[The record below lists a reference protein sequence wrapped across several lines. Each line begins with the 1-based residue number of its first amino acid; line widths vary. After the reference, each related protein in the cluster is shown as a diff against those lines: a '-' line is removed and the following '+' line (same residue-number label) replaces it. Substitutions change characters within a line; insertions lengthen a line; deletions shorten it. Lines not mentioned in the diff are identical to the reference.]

1 MRRSRWPASGPVGPY
16 KPCRPVPPDPSGPPA
31 IGPPRGGRAD
41 GSGPFGRES
50 GCHHV
55 ITDLDW
61 HGVTGWTIRGNAM
74 IKTLRPVGNS
84 LGLII
89 DRPILELL
97 GIDQRTRLRIRTD
110 GKVLTIEPVAREGR
124 SDTGPPSGRGAAV
137 EKAPKR
143 SGDKKSR

>member
-1 MRRSRWPASGPVGPY
+1 
-16 KPCRPVPPDPSGPPA
+16 
-31 IGPPRGGRAD
+31 
-41 GSGPFGRES
+41 
-50 GCHHV
+50 
-55 ITDLDW
+55 
-61 HGVTGWTIRGNAM
+61 M

-97 GIDQRTRLRIRTD
+97 GIDQRTQLRIRTD

-124 SDTGPPSGRGAAV
+124 GDTGPPSGRRAAAG

-143 SGDKKSR
+143 SGNKKSR